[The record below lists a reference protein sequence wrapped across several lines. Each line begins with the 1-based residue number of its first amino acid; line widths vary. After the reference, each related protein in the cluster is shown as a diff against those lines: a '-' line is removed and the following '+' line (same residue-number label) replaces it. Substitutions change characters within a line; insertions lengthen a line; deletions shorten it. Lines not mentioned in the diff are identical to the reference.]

1 MISSSI
7 SFFSVISALKSVNF
21 DKTMNFSSGI
31 IGSGVPETY
40 EMLRVIKY
48 AKSALIKFGKAV
60 AFPVRV

>member
-1 MISSSI
+1 MLHRAILVKY
-7 SFFSVISALKSVNF
+7 FSLKSWNLYTTIFVP
-21 DKTMNFSSGI
+21 SGI

-48 AKSALIKFGKAV
+48 VKSALIKFGKAV